1 MECSFDGCDK
11 PVFVKASGLCGAHYE
26 QRRRGTPLKP
36 LRARSAYK
44 QEPAL
49 CAFEGCD
56 RQARTAG
63 LCNGHYAQQLKG
75 KPLTPLRERRPQSRM
90 TRDLPC
96 EFLECDRTQYSKGLC
111 TAHYEQ
117 QRRGSPLTPIR
128 PIAKQ

>member
-1 MECSFDGCDK
+1 M
-11 PVFVKASGLCGAHYE
+11 
-26 QRRRGTPLKP
+26 
-36 LRARSAYK
+36 
-44 QEPAL
+44 
-49 CAFEGCD
+49 
-56 RQARTAG
+56 
-63 LCNGHYAQQLKG
+63 CNGHYAQQLKG